1 LHAIKGAVMTYASQ
15 KKGPGLKRA
24 AALAGFLCLIF
35 LLAGAQARGGM
46 KKKAGLPSVMPE
58 VAGWS
63 SAKLAEAEAF
73 AKKINSAAVLVLYD
87 GKVLV
92 SWGDVAKKYKLHSIR
107 KPLLSALYG
116 VYWGR
121 GKIRL
126 DATLE
131 ELQIDDIPPA
141 LTRKEKRATV
151 GDLLKSRSGVYHEAA
166 AESRDMTAARPERG
180 SHPPGTFFYYNNWD
194 FNALGA
200 IFEKAAGARIFE
212 AFKSEIAEPIGLEDF
227 SLGDC
232 SYDYEEGKS
241 QYPAYNFRMSA
252 RDLARFGLLYL
263 RKGSWEGRQ
272 IIPAEWI
279 EQSTTAYSIL
289 SEEMGVGYGYM
300 WNVIQPGGGFAN
312 ILFGGQGGFFHTGVG
327 IHALSVSPENKLV
340 YVYRYD
346 TDGEFRDPGDATTQL
361 AAMILN
367 ARLPR

>member
-1 LHAIKGAVMTYASQ
+1 MKYARQ
-15 KKGPGLKRA
+15 KKDPRFKGA

-35 LLAGAQARGGM
+35 LLAAAQAPGGM
-46 KKKAGLPSVMPE
+46 KKKAGLPSVVPE

-212 AFKSEIAEPIGLEDF
+212 AFKSEIAEPIGMEDF
-227 SLGDC
+227 S
-232 SYDYEEGKS
+232 
-241 QYPAYNFRMSA
+241 
-252 RDLARFGLLYL
+252 
-263 RKGSWEGRQ
+263 
-272 IIPAEWI
+272 
-279 EQSTTAYSIL
+279 
-289 SEEMGVGYGYM
+289 
-300 WNVIQPGGGFAN
+300 IQPGRGFAN
-312 ILFGGQGGFFHTGVG
+312 ILFGGRRGHPRAVRLAGEQSGLCIPLRYGWGVSGPGRRDHPARRDDPECQAAEMIPGSGGSAG
-327 IHALSVSPENKLV
+327 
-340 YVYRYD
+340 
-346 TDGEFRDPGDATTQL
+346 
-361 AAMILN
+361 
-367 ARLPR
+367 